1 MTDAP
6 SPASGAPLKLFNSLT
21 RKLEE
26 FRPVHPGEARV
37 YSCGP
42 TVYNYPHIGNMRAYV
57 FADTLGRTLSFKGYK
72 LTHVINITDVG
83 HLTDDADAGEDK
95 LEKAAAEKAQSIW
108 DIARH
113 YTEAYWADVKALNIR
128 QPAHWSIATDYVP
141 QMIEFA
147 KAIADKHCYELDSG
161 LYFNTKTVPDYGRLA
176 REDDLLAE
184 MQKLIQRQKAA
195 KDIAGAK
202 ERIDA
207 LRKLVIDFIAVIDD
221 FYKRKSLKKYQSLRA
236 IWQVAAEASEDD
248 FPAALQRSLNE
259 SRAFFKAPRVE
270 PVAGK
275 RNDEDFAIWRKTPAG
290 ETRQMEWDSPWGR
303 GAPGWHLECSVM
315 SEALLGFP
323 FDIHTGGIDH
333 REIHHPNEIAQN
345 QAHSCSADSGARFW
359 MHNNFLVERSGK
371 MSKSSG
377 EFLRLQL
384 LIDKGYHT
392 LAYRLMCLQA
402 HYRSELEFSWE
413 GLGAALTRLK
423 RLVMAVEK
431 LDPPRN
437 GEVASRSDDGG
448 GARPSADAAQDR
460 PPPPPASPIPLP
472 VPGRIA
478 DLLAKFDAAMS
489 DDLNTPV
496 ALTLLEEAA
505 AMKKVDADQ
514 KRAALAAMDA
524 VLGLNILSLSRAD
537 LRIRPRAATIT
548 EVEIEEILTRRKE
561 ARAAKDFATSD
572 KLRDELIAAGVEVMD
587 GDPLGWDW
595 RLEA

>member
-6 SPASGAPLKLFNSLT
+6 APTPLKLFNSLT
-21 RKLEE
+21 RQLEE
-26 FRPVHPGEARV
+26 FQPVHPGEARV

-95 LEKAAAEKAQSIW
+95 MEKMAAEKAQSIW

-113 YTEAYWADVKALNIR
+113 YTEAYWADIKALNIR

-147 KAIADKHCYELDSG
+147 KAIADKHCYELDGG
-161 LYFNTKTVPDYGRLA
+161 LYFDTSTVTDYGALA
-176 REDDLLAE
+176 R
-184 MQKLIQRQKAA
+184 A
-195 KDIAGAK
+195 KTDEG
-202 ERIDA
+202 EGRI
-207 LRKLVIDFIAVIDD
+207 
-221 FYKRKSLKKYQSLRA
+221 
-236 IWQVAAEASEDD
+236 EE
-248 FPAALQRSLNE
+248 
-259 SRAFFKAPRVE
+259 VE
-270 PVAGK
+270 GK
-275 RNDEDFAIWRKTPAG
+275 RHAADFAIWRKTPAG

-345 QAHSCSADSGARFW
+345 QAHSCSDASGARIW
-359 MHNNFLVERSGK
+359 MHNNFLIERSGK
-371 MSKSSG
+371 MSKSAG

-384 LIDKGYHT
+384 LIDKGYHP

-423 RLVMAVEK
+423 RMVMGVEK
-431 LDPPRN
+431 LR
-437 GEVASRSDDGG
+437 
-448 GARPSADAAQDR
+448 AQ
-460 PPPPPASPIPLP
+460 ALGVLP
-472 VPGRIA
+472 EQEDVHSVVVEQFAGS
-478 DLLAKFDAAMS
+478 LCN
-489 DDLNTPV
+489 DLNT
-496 ALTLLEEAA
+496 ARAIGHLEASLNATEFPATRYA
-505 AMKKVDADQ
+505 TVIE
-514 KRAALAAMDA
+514 MDS
-524 VLGLNILSLSRAD
+524 VLGLNLATLTRAD
-537 LRIRPRAATIT
+537 LRIRPKAATIT
-548 EVEIEEILTRRKE
+548 EAEIEAALARRKE

-572 KLRDELIAAGVEVMD
+572 KLRDELTAAGVEVMD

-595 RLEA
+595 RLDTN

>member
-1 MTDAP
+1 MGAGMTDAL
-6 SPASGAPLKLFNSLT
+6 APQPLMLFNSLT
-21 RKLEE
+21 RQLEE
-26 FRPVHPGEARV
+26 FQPVHPGEARV

-95 LEKAAAEKAQSIW
+95 MEKMAAEKAQSIW

-147 KAIADKHCYELDSG
+147 KAIADKHCYELEGG
-161 LYFNTKTVPDYGRLA
+161 LYFDTSTVADYGALA
-176 REDDLLAE
+176 R
-184 MQKLIQRQKAA
+184 A
-195 KDIAGAK
+195 KTDEG
-202 ERIDA
+202 EGRID
-207 LRKLVIDFIAVIDD
+207 
-221 FYKRKSLKKYQSLRA
+221 
-236 IWQVAAEASEDD
+236 E
-248 FPAALQRSLNE
+248 
-259 SRAFFKAPRVE
+259 VE
-270 PVAGK
+270 GK
-275 RNDEDFAIWRKTPAG
+275 RHAADFAIWRKTPAG
-290 ETRQMEWDSPWGR
+290 ETRQMEWDSPWGK

-345 QAHSCSADSGARFW
+345 QAHSCSDASGARIW
-359 MHNNFLVERSGK
+359 MHNNFLIERSGK
-371 MSKSSG
+371 MSKSAG

-384 LIDKGYHT
+384 LIDKGYHP

-423 RLVMAVEK
+423 RMVMAVSQLVEHTDRASDFRL
-431 LDPPRN
+431 LD
-437 GEVASRSDDGG
+437 G
-448 GARPSADAAQDR
+448 
-460 PPPPPASPIPLP
+460 
-472 VPGRIA
+472 
-478 DLLAKFDAAMS
+478 
-489 DDLNTPV
+489 
-496 ALTLLEEAA
+496 LTKKVLEDVEAA
-505 AMKKVDADQ
+505 IYQDLATPK
-514 KRAALAAMDA
+514 ALAAFELLALQGYPKFAPAVVNDEAAKQGICNARLDA
-524 VLGLNILSLSRAD
+524 IETLDQVFGLNLSGLSRTD
-537 LRIRPRAATIT
+537 LRIRPKAAAIT
-548 EVEIEEILTRRKE
+548 EEEIEAALTRRKE

-572 KLRDELIAAGVEVMD
+572 KLRDDLAAAGVEVMD